1 MEFAAIVVRPE
12 EWGAE
17 VPVVEGGSCLPI
29 IWPGMGAVERSLHQ
43 FRLPAG
49 ASTVDLRHPVE
60 AVYYVVEGEVEV
72 TDLDEGSTTTLGLGA
87 MFHVEPDTGYRF
99 ASAGGD
105 CVVLG
110 GPCPA
115 DPVLYAG
122 MTAGR

>member
-72 TDLDEGSTTTLGLGA
+72 TDLDGFPLALALPSAACGYDPILLEGL
-87 MFHVEPDTGYRF
+87 EPE
-99 ASAGGD
+99 
-105 CVVLG
+105 
-110 GPCPA
+110 
-115 DPVLYAG
+115 
-122 MTAGR
+122 